1 MYQIELLA
9 KYLTICCHIQQVYCT
24 VSLTDEEMF
33 MLEETFYLRST
44 LTATEESTLYHIS
57 GYVTFKENIATI
69 EPTDATKGFPSSEYI
84 CFVYC
89 YYKNGDK
96 SCVNH

>member
-33 MLEETFYLRST
+33 MLDETFYPRST
-44 LTATEESTLYHIS
+44 LTASEESTLYIS
-57 GYVTFKENIATI
+57 GYVTFKENSATI

-96 SCVNH
+96 SCVNY